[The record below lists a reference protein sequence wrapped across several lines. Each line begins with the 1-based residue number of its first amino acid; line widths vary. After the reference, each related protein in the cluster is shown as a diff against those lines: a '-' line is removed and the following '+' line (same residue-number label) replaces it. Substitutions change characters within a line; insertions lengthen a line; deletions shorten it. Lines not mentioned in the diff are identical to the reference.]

1 MEANLSRNSFSELND
16 EGVSVSVRYSL
27 DRDVAPVEAFDLMR
41 GLDDTGYSFM
51 LESAETADIDKESS
65 MADHGRY
72 SYVGFNPAAVV
83 SFGDGNARIK
93 ELRTEDHGLSFD
105 QTVDEGEIQ
114 PGYDQ
119 LDALR
124 DVSPQPDL
132 AGLSEDHQ
140 PFQGGL
146 VGFHPYDMV
155 YDTKPVDSDREEV
168 PESVLVYSD
177 RFLAYDH
184 VEDELELVFTSAPNS
199 SDSERYDKIE
209 DEASEVIDTL
219 LEDDSD
225 IPSEIEILS
234 VESRPQEDY
243 QDKVNEVGDHVL
255 NGDIYQGVIS
265 RRKNIEAKGDP
276 LTVYND
282 LRDRNPSP
290 YMYCLE
296 FGDQTVVGASPETLV
311 KTRGNQ
317 VETNPIAGTIG
328 RGSSKVE
335 DRRKAGEM
343 LSDEKE
349 LAEHTML
356 VDLGRNDLKR
366 ISKPGTVGVDELMKV
381 VPYSTVQHLESVVTG
396 ELEEEKDGFD
406 AMRSVFPAGTLSGAP
421 KVRAM
426 EIIDEQEDE
435 PRNLYGGAVGY
446 YSQTGDMDSAI
457 TIRTMTAQKT
467 EQGFNGTVQAGAGIV
482 ADSEPEK
489 EFEETEKKMSS
500 ILESIEAVNG
510 GDTI

>member
-1 MEANLSRNSFSELND
+1 MKANISREEFDDLNSQ
-16 EGVSVSVRYSL
+16 GVSVSVRYPL
-27 DRDVAPVEAFDLMR
+27 DEDILPVDAYDKMRDYDE
-41 GLDDTGYSFM
+41 TGYTFM
-51 LESAETADIDKESS
+51 LESAETADIDSGSS
-65 MADHGRY
+65 MSDHGRY
-72 SYVGFNPAAVV
+72 SYIGFNPAAVV
-83 SFGDGNARIK
+83 TAGNEEQDIQD
-93 ELRTEDHGLSFD
+93 LRTKGHGLSFD
-105 QTVDEGEIQ
+105 DIFRGEDTDF
-114 PGYDQ
+114 DQ

-124 DVSPQPDL
+124 DVSPQPEM
-132 AGLSEDHQ
+132 AGLSGSSQ

-155 YDTKPVDSDREEV
+155 YDTKPVDSDREVV
-168 PESVLVYSD
+168 PDSVFVFAD

-184 VEDELELVFTSAPNS
+184 VEDEMELVFAS
-199 SDSERYDKIE
+199 SPHSTDSSEYDRIEER
-209 DEASEVIDTL
+209 AGEVVNAL
-219 LEDDSD
+219 LDGEPD
-225 IPSEIEILS
+225 IPDEIEVLNVDS
-234 VESRPQEDY
+234 GSQEDY
-243 QDKVNEVGDHVL
+243 EGKVEEVGDHVL
-255 NGDIYQGVIS
+255 EGDIYQGVIS
-265 RRKNIEAKGDP
+265 RKKNIEAKGDP

-311 KTRGNQ
+311 KTRGSQ

-328 RGSSKVE
+328 RGGSKVE
-335 DRRKAGEM
+335 DRRLAGEM

-366 ISKPGTVGVDELMKV
+366 ISKPGTTQVEELMKV

-396 ELEEEKDGFD
+396 ELEEGKDGFD

-421 KVRAM
+421 KVRAI

-457 TIRTMTAQKT
+457 TIRTMTAENT
-467 EQGFNGTVQAGAGIV
+467 EEGFDATVQAGAGIV
-482 ADSEPEK
+482 ADSEPDA
-489 EFEETEKKMSS
+489 EFEETEQKMGS

-510 GDTI
+510 GDEI

>member
-1 MEANLSRNSFSELND
+1 MEANITKREFDELND

-27 DRDVAPVEAFDLMR
+27 DQDILPVNAYDKLRDF
-41 GLDDTGYSFM
+41 DDTGYTFM
-51 LESAETADIDKESS
+51 LESAETADIDSGSS

-72 SYVGFNPAAVV
+72 SYIGFNPAAVV
-83 SFGDGNARIK
+83 GVGTDERKI
-93 ELRTEDHGLSFD
+93 EDLRTEDHGLSFD
-105 QTVDEGEIQ
+105 EMETSS
-114 PGYDQ
+114 YDQ

-132 AGLSEDHQ
+132 ADLSEDHQ

-155 YDTKPVDSDREEV
+155 YDTKPVDSDREDV
-168 PESVLVYSD
+168 PESVFVYAD

-184 VEDELELVFTSAPNS
+184 VEDELELVFTSAPSS
-199 SDSERYDKIE
+199 SDSEQYDKIE

-219 LEDDSD
+219 LEGDSD
-225 IPSEIEILS
+225 IPNEIEILS
-234 VESRPQEDY
+234 VESGPQEDY
-243 QDKVNEVGDHVL
+243 EDKVNEVGGHVL
-255 NGDIYQGVIS
+255 DGDIYQGVIS

-276 LTVYND
+276 LTFYKD

-356 VDLGRNDLKR
+356 VDLGRNDLKK

-446 YSQTGDMDSAI
+446 YSQTGAMDSAI
-457 TIRTMTAQKT
+457 TIRTMTAQNT
-467 EQGFNGTVQAGAGIV
+467 DQGFNGVVQAGAGIV

-489 EFEETEKKMSS
+489 EFEETEKKMGS

-510 GDTI
+510 GDTQ